1 MSEIFCQG
9 DYIRI
14 STQKQTAED
23 KRNMIAMENKNIAM
37 YRELIVQNPGKTA
50 FYETR
55 IAESEERKARLRQDI
70 KIISRNP
77 FGALCDM
84 NSRGNKR

>member
-1 MSEIFCQG
+1 MA
-9 DYIRI
+9 DV
-14 STQKQTAED
+14 QTPQD
-23 KRNMIAMENKNIAM
+23 KRNMIAIENKNIAM
-37 YRELIVQNPGKTA
+37 YRDLIIQHPEKTD

-77 FGALCDM
+77 YSALCEIP
-84 NSRGNKR
+84 RVR